1 MSLRHSA
8 KTGDGDWTRMPSA
21 AATSSPTNV
30 ARMAAGWITQ
40 SRRVGQSNSSRRSD
54 RKRHSPRSGSMAPAA
69 GQFGA
74 DDRPRDIA
82 RVILG
87 KLSKGKA
94 EKVAREI
101 LNALK
106 AS

>member
-1 MSLRHSA
+1 
-8 KTGDGDWTRMPSA
+8 
-21 AATSSPTNV
+21 
-30 ARMAAGWITQ
+30 
-40 SRRVGQSNSSRRSD
+40 
-54 RKRHSPRSGSMAPAA
+54 MAPAA